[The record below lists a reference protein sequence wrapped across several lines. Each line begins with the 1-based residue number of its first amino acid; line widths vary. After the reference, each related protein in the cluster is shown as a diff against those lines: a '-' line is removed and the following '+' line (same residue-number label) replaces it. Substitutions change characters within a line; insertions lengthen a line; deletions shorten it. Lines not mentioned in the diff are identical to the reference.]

1 MGPALAGSSKRR
13 VPPSNFT
20 PVMPVG
26 SGSTSL
32 GGGLSGSGAPVLSRE
47 RKTAN
52 KDVVYADEEELEVY
66 SDPDEGV
73 QIVDMD
79 AIKTMDW
86 MAPESLRRDRGDGK
100 GSKKRKK
107 AEAVK
112 KDAKSKEKATGMDAS
127 FRLLLL
133 ISHVVLVDQTDDE
146 GIENAA
152 VTEVEKNLAN
162 ALHLSESEEE
172 EEMEDLIEDFALE
185 MHDMREEVI
194 SIHLYTS

>member
-1 MGPALAGSSKRR
+1 
-13 VPPSNFT
+13 
-20 PVMPVG
+20 MPVG